1 MKVRLIYDKY
11 RGLFPLLAT
20 KALFME
26 KINPSQ
32 IYNSHRKE
40 RQVRLNRIWVG
51 LRIGLEELGARKN

>member
-11 RGLFPLLAT
+11 ICVCPLLAT

-26 KINPSQ
+26 KISPSQ

-40 RQVRLNRIWVG
+40 QVQLNRIWVG
-51 LRIGLEELGARKN
+51 LRIGLEVLGERKN